1 MLQSLPEE
9 LETPI
14 IRAYFAHGPLSIESF
29 DFVARKLKLPRP
41 KFNAKLTQFERMKGS
56 FGSGILGQFH
66 RSDDEE

>member
-29 DFVARKLKLPRP
+29 DFVARNLKLPRP
-41 KFNAKLTQFERMKGS
+41 EFRANLTHFDRKKGL
-56 FGSGILGQFH
+56 FGSEILGQFDK
-66 RSDDEE
+66 S